1 MTHIQSISIRNIMGI
16 GSLDVVPVNGKV
28 TLAHGKNGTGK
39 SSFVTGLQT
48 AFGAQAIAPAQLI
61 REGAEKGETV
71 VILTD
76 GTTINR
82 QVSDTGTKVKVT
94 DANGLSHSKPQTVID
109 SLYNVTQF
117 NPIKLLDT
125 DKASR
130 DARLRAVMECMPI
143 KVTAEMLL
151 EVAPMLASQIGS
163 IDVSKHG
170 LDVIDIAYKKIFEA
184 RTDKNRAVK
193 EASMTV
199 VSLKETLVD
208 VPSDLEST
216 LAQIEDLKSKISA
229 LQAKRNAYNDEF
241 ENERRG
247 LREKALQVANESIS
261 SAAAVRDEAIRSA
274 TIAYETELAKI
285 NEAKDNTLQLIEAS
299 YTEKREAKARAF
311 EDRHTPLMASLG
323 QLEEQSRN
331 AVGAAKQREIIAD
344 MQKKNDAL
352 ALEADAMTAALDRLK
367 ALRTKLAS
375 EMPIPGLEVREN
387 EIYFD
392 GRAWDTLNTAKRIA
406 IAVELAAI
414 RSGKLGVICV
424 DGCEALDSESFELL
438 ADQCSKRGLQ
448 LFATRV
454 DDEAFT
460 IETLDLAEVA

>member
-1 MTHIQSISIRNIMGI
+1 MLTIQQIRFKNVMGLT
-16 GSLDVVPVNGKV
+16 SLDVSPGRV

-39 SSFVTGLQT
+39 SSFITGMQT
-48 AFGAQAIAPAQLI
+48 AFGVQNIAPAQLI
-61 REGAEKGETV
+61 HEGAEKAETV
-71 VILTD
+71 VVLSD
-76 GTTINR
+76 GTTVNR
-82 QVSDTGTKVKVT
+82 TVTENGTKVKVT
-94 DANGLSHSKPQTVID
+94 DANGLAHSKPQTVLD
-109 SLYNVTQF
+109 SLFSLTQF

-151 EVAPMLASQIGS
+151 EAAPMLASQIGS

-184 RTDKNRAVK
+184 RTDKNRDLK
-193 EASMTV
+193 QKSTTV
-199 VSLKETLVD
+199 LELKETLVGVSED
-208 VPSDLEST
+208 DLDELLVKIEALKT
-216 LAQIEDLKSKISA
+216 QINV

-274 TIAYETELAKI
+274 TIAYESEVAKI
-285 NEAKDNTLQLIEAS
+285 NEAKDNTLQLIEAQ

-311 EDRHTPLMASLG
+311 EERHTPLMASLG

-344 MQKKNDAL
+344 MQRKNDVL